1 MKRLTIIV
9 TVLLL
14 ASAPIVQSEESVP
27 RAPPCLSEDGYRE
40 SVVQHYD
47 DVYLVNRFT
56 GAQAQ
61 QFMTAFNGLPPP
73 TNVQGTRVVV
83 LGKTGQSAVLIAVFN
98 HDCLIGTSFL
108 PDQLYQALLGD
119 MGEKRAL
126 LL

>member
-1 MKRLTIIV
+1 M
-9 TVLLL
+9 
-14 ASAPIVQSEESVP
+14 P

-40 SVVQHYD
+40 SVVQHYG

-56 GAQAQ
+56 GAQVQ

-73 TNVQGTRVVV
+73 TKVQGTRVVV
-83 LGKTGQSAVLIAVFN
+83 FGKTGQSALLIVVFN

>member
-27 RAPPCLSEDGYRE
+27 RAPPCLSEDGYRDN
-40 SVVQHYD
+40 VVQHD
-47 DVYLVNRFT
+47 GDVYLVNRFT
-56 GAQAQ
+56 DAQAQ
-61 QFMTAFNGLPPP
+61 QFMTAFNELPPP
-73 TNVQGTRVVV
+73 TNVQGTHVVV
-83 LGKTGQSAVLIAVFN
+83 LGKTGQSAMLIAVFK

-108 PDQLYQALLGD
+108 PEQLYQALLGD